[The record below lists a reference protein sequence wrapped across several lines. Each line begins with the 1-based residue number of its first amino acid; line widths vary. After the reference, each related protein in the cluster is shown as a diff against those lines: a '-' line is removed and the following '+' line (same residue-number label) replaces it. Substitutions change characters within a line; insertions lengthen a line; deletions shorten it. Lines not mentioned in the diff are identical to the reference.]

1 MRGTI
6 IHTDIRQI
14 SARPVQISGGYLRA
28 KGFRQEAVRHGFVAP
43 GLAEPTEWPD
53 T

>member
-1 MRGTI
+1 MSETI
-6 IHTDIRQI
+6 IQTAIRQI
-14 SARPVQISGGYLRA
+14 SARPVQISGGYLTLRA
-28 KGFRQEAVRHGFVAP
+28 SVKEDVRRANDAP